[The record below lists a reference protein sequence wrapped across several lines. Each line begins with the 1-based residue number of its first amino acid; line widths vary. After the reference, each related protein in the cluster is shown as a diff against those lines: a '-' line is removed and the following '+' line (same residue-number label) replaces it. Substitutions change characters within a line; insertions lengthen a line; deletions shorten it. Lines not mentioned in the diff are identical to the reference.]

1 MQMSFIHAI
10 QNAYT
15 LPLIDE
21 GTKIEYSVANRLDC
35 CDIGLAAFAR
45 KEKQMTEHTHV

>member
-1 MQMSFIHAI
+1 MLY
-10 QNAYT
+10 NAYT
-15 LPLIDE
+15 LPLIGE
-21 GTKIEYSVANRLDC
+21 GTKIEYSVDRLDC